1 MTLSDNLAARVR
13 SGDPVALATV
23 IEGEGV
29 GNHLLIIPGVDAE
42 GSLGDPDLNRV
53 VHRDG
58 LAELEA
64 GRSGIRTYGPQGQT
78 TPEDLEGTPTVRVF
92 VESWAPP
99 PQMWIFGAVEIGRAH
114 V

>member
-1 MTLSDNLAARVR
+1 VTLSDQLAERVR

-29 GNHLLIIPGVDAE
+29 GSHLLIVPGEEAA
-42 GSLGDPDLNRV
+42 GSLGHPDLDRV

-78 TPEDLEGTPTVRVF
+78 TPEDLESLLKVGLPHLRCGFSVRLI
-92 VESWAPP
+92 S
-99 PQMWIFGAVEIGRAH
+99 RRR
-114 V
+114 